1 MYWGSSALS
10 VLVGVVGGVLL
21 VCAFILGRRWGRR
34 RAVGAAG
41 AGLMLLGLSL
51 SGVIDVLGKALSLL
65 SFNPLRWAGLA
76 AAVVGFLML
85 SWSGLIPRGGK
96 QPKSRSVARTGKS
109 QEIEPKRTA
118 EPAIGDE
125 FAEIEEILR
134 KRGIS

>member
-10 VLVGVVGGVLL
+10 VLIGVVGGVLL
-21 VCAFILGRRWGRR
+21 VCAVILGRRWGRR

-51 SGVIDVLGKALSLL
+51 SGLIDVLGKALSLL
-65 SFNPLRWAGLA
+65 SFNPLRWVGLA

-85 SWSGLIPRGGK
+85 SWSGMVPRRGK
-96 QPKSRSVARTGKS
+96 QSRSKS
-109 QEIEPKRTA
+109 VDGSGTSREIEPKRTA